1 MLHIICCGKSA
12 DANCCLNLFAGVA
25 DNNAFI
31 IIFLDNTSKNKT
43 RCSLVDA
50 NPSVHTHCLCV
61 LHALLEMI
69 RELKMH
75 IQFVSVMLF
84 PAVVFH
90 IIVF

>member
-1 MLHIICCGKSA
+1 MQTVALICLQTSQIIML
-12 DANCCLNLFAGVA
+12 LLFFL
-25 DNNAFI
+25 NNA
-31 IIFLDNTSKNKT
+31 SKNKT
-43 RCSLVDA
+43 WCSFVDA
-50 NPSVHTHCLCV
+50 NMSVHTHCLCV